1 MKSIVL
7 WSDCH
12 MANIML
18 ISNLLNGPI
27 QYWAVTVLDLKRRLK
42 EQYGWRV
49 TEVVINNGKDKVS
62 YTGDS
67 YLLDGDKVFVKAQK

>member
-1 MKSIVL
+1 
-7 WSDCH
+7 

-67 YLLDGDKVFVKAQK
+67 YLLDGDKVFVQAQK